1 MWIRKFGIWNLNE
14 VQKKK
19 RQTNDQAHM
28 SWGSVESSVFVYRN
42 NEPPLSILKNF
53 NEAKS
58 VYSSVIA
65 NMSTHTPA

>member
-58 VYSSVIA
+58 VYSLVIA